1 MKEIE
6 NEVIFTFKPLI
17 EEFKEITNQ
26 VEDLWD
32 GRAGQHTRSKDFDS
46 INTYS
51 GNKFVLR
58 PIDP

>member
-17 EEFKEITNQ
+17 EEIKEITSQ

-32 GRAGQHTRSKDFDS
+32 GRVGQHTRSKDFDS

-51 GNKFVLR
+51 GNKFVL
-58 PIDP
+58 